1 MMGRAIPLMTVM
13 PDSKREREPWSRA
26 IRQPA
31 LRLKPQPSP
40 CLPGR
45 PQNVARSPLAFKS
58 TNTDASSQLATPP
71 AYSMRILGAA
81 LLLLSSTT
89 LAAAAPNIVV
99 IMTDDQ
105 EDMGSMAYMPKTHA
119 LLAEHGLTFT
129 NSFVNLSLCCPSR
142 ASFLT
147 GQSAHNHGIKSNSPV
162 DGGGWEAFKDKEAN
176 ALPVWLKAKGYKTAM
191 IGKYLNRYG
200 QQSTF
205 GSWLGFIGEHLNIDI
220 KSPYVGNPPG
230 WVPPGWDLWY
240 AVTGSRV
247 KYFDYAI
254 NENGTIRNFDHAPG
268 DYSTDVFKDR
278 AVRFIADEAKA
289 ADPFFMLI
297 ATKAVHTQGKT
308 ALPAP
313 KYQHALSDVTLP
325 TGPAFNEQNVSGKGL
340 RYPRLTEEDKAN
352 LDHELSRDAPGPP
365 IGGRSRRGRGRCVG
379 SGRQARRYGHHLH
392 LRQRLPVRRPPPRR
406 QSCPL

>member
-1 MMGRAIPLMTVM
+1 
-13 PDSKREREPWSRA
+13 
-26 IRQPA
+26 
-31 LRLKPQPSP
+31 
-40 CLPGR
+40 
-45 PQNVARSPLAFKS
+45 
-58 TNTDASSQLATPP
+58 
-71 AYSMRILGAA
+71 MRILGAA

-147 GQSAHNHGIKSNSPV
+147 GQSAHNHGIKSNSPK

-205 GSWLGFIGEHLNIDI
+205 GSWLGFIGEHLNIDV

-247 KYFDYAI
+247 RYFDYAI
-254 NENGTIRNFDHAPG
+254 NENGTILNFDHAPS

-297 ATKAVHTQGKT
+297 ATKAVHAQGKT

-325 TGPAFNEQNVSGKGL
+325 TESRLQRGECERKGL
-340 RYPRLTEEDKAN
+340 GAIAGSPRRTRPSSKRAIAPTLQALQSVDDLVAAVV
-352 LDHELSRDAPGPP
+352 DALQIDG
-365 IGGRSRRGRGRCVG
+365 
-379 SGRQARRYGHHLH
+379 QARRYGHHLY
-392 LRQRLPVRRPPPRR
+392 LRQRLSVRRPPPVGKVAPYEASIKVPLIIRGPGIPAERDAGAARQQSRR
-406 QSCPL
+406 RRHDRGFGGCHPGARSRRALA